1 LLERVVSTLSF
12 HVAVGRFLFK
22 LGSAITRYIYVACY
36 IIASTL
42 RVGFLASFSSVSKY
56 SVLSIYRLSRE
67 WRKQS
72 MNAGKQEIRKTTF
85 F

>member
-1 LLERVVSTLSF
+1 MLLVTGESGEHIVLPCG
-12 HVAVGRFLFK
+12 VGRVLLK

-56 SVLSIYRLSRE
+56 CTSLTGTFVMKLTLS
-67 WRKQS
+67 
-72 MNAGKQEIRKTTF
+72 
-85 F
+85 